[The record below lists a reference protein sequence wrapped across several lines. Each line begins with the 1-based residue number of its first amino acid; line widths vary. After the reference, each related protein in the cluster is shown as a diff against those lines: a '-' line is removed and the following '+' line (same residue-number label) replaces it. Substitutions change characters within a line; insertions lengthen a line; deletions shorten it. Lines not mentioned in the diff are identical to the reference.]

1 MPPRCDPVTFPA
13 ETAPSDDA
21 AQPDD
26 DLPSPALPLD
36 RKQTAL
42 FFDFDGT
49 LAPIVADP
57 HKVRLPPRTVDL
69 LARLSALTE
78 GALAVV
84 SGRPVSELDLL
95 LKPLVLPV
103 GGVHGRQRRDS
114 TGRFSDA
121 TADAAAVRAAEAPL
135 MAFAE
140 RHSGTLV
147 ERKPGAVALHYRRRP
162 DLTDSALALARAI
175 ARTEPALRLIE
186 GKMVTEFCVGRVGKG
201 DAVAAFMSEP
211 PFSGRRPLFF
221 GDDVTD
227 EDAYPVVDAAGGL
240 SVRIGP
246 GATRARYRL
255 PDVEGLQDWLSR
267 LAADWAVPE
276 P

>member
-1 MPPRCDPVTFPA
+1 M
-13 ETAPSDDA
+13 
-21 AQPDD
+21 AQPADD
-26 DLPSPALPLD
+26 DLPSPVLPLD

-57 HKVRLPPRTVDL
+57 HTVRLPPRTVDL

-84 SGRPVSELDLL
+84 SGRPVAELDLL

-114 TGRFSDA
+114 AGRLF
-121 TADAAAVRAAEAPL
+121 DAATDGSAVRAADAPL
-135 MAFAE
+135 AAFAM
-140 RHSGTLV
+140 RHAGTLI

-162 DLTDSALALARAI
+162 ELAAGALALARGI
-175 ARTEPALRLIE
+175 AQMEPALRLIE
-186 GKMVTEFCVGRVGKG
+186 GKMVVEFCVGRIGKG
-201 DAVAAFMSEP
+201 DAVAAFMAEP
-211 PFSGRRPLFF
+211 PFAGRRPLFF

-227 EDAYPVVDAAGGL
+227 EDAYPVVDGAGGL

-246 GATRARYRL
+246 GATRARHRL
-255 PDVEGLQDWLSR
+255 PDVEALQDWLSQ